1 MAQEVRLRNLP
12 EDRVRAD
19 DFALVEVDMPR
30 PGPGEVLVRNLWMSL
45 DPYMRLVIAPQEGF
59 VAGRQ
64 VGDMLEG
71 AAIGVVEQ
79 SDVPAMPVGTVVR
92 SNMGW
97 RSHFAA
103 PADLVE
109 PVEPG
114 AAPISWHLGLLGL
127 TGITAWMGIEQVL
140 KPQPGEIVL
149 VSGASGAVG
158 SIAVQLA
165 KLRGARVLAVCGSDS
180 KAAFLRDALGA
191 DAVMNYKTTSIDAFL
206 AAEAPQGV
214 DCFFDNVGGATLDT
228 VLSHMKPYGRVAI
241 CGAISQY
248 ETVNYRA
255 GPSNFFAVLEKS
267 LTLQGFNAFFL
278 PPDEAGEVV
287 RKLEALASDGRIK
300 VSETIVEGLEN
311 AGAAFAGLFSGQ
323 HQGKVVVQIS

>member
-1 MAQEVRLRNLP
+1 MAQEVRLRKLP
-12 EDRVRAD
+12 DGRVVAD
-19 DFALVEVDMPR
+19 DFVLVEVDMPR
-30 PGPGEVLVRNLWMSL
+30 PAPGEVLVRNAWMSL
-45 DPYMRLVIAPQEGF
+45 DPYMRLVIAPEESF
-59 VAGRQ
+59 IAGKRP
-64 VGDMLEG
+64 GDMLEG

-79 SDVPAMPVGTVVR
+79 SDCPAMPVGTLVR

-103 PADLVE
+103 PVDTLE
-109 PVEPG
+109 PIEPG
-114 AAPISWHLGLLGL
+114 TAPLSWHLGLLGL

-149 VSGASGAVG
+149 ISGASGAVG

-165 KLRGARVLAVCGSDS
+165 KLRGARVLAICGSDS
-180 KAAFLRDALGA
+180 KAASLRDELGA

-214 DCFFDNVGGATLDT
+214 DCFFDNVGGATLDA

-241 CGAISQY
+241 CGSISQY
-248 ETVNYRA
+248 ETGNYRA

-267 LTLQGFNAFFL
+267 LTLQGFNAFL
-278 PPDEAGEVV
+278 VPRDEWREVA
-287 RKLEALASDGRIK
+287 RKLQVLASEGRIK